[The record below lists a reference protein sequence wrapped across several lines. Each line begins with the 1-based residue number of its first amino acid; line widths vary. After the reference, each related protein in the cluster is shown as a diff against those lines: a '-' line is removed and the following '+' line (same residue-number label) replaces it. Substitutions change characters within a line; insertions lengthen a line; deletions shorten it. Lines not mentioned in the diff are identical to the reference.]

1 MQVIAEVESLPTSS
15 ELEMRTTLFVGLVAL
30 ATATP
35 AAAQQPAPNDAR
47 AALRKGFS
55 EVSGWVTKA
64 AELVPADKYAYRPT
78 PTVRT
83 FGQLVGHLVDSYAYY
98 CALAAGRNVEW
109 ADPAEKGPTDKT
121 ALAPKLK
128 QATDA
133 CQAAYG
139 AASGSVGPLVD
150 NVGHTNLHYGNM
162 ITYLRL
168 LGLTP
173 PSS

>member
-1 MQVIAEVESLPTSS
+1 
-15 ELEMRTTLFVGLVAL
+15 MRRTLFVGLFTL
-30 ATATP
+30 AFSAP
-35 AAAQQPAPNDAR
+35 GWAQQPGASDAR
-47 AALRKGFS
+47 AALKKGFT

-64 AELVPADKYAYRPT
+64 AELVPPDKYTYRPT

-83 FGQLVGHLVDSYAYY
+83 FGQLVAHLVDSYAYY
-98 CALAAGRNVEW
+98 CALASGRNVEW
-109 ADPAEKGPTDKT
+109 ADPAEKGPTDKA

-133 CQAAYG
+133 CTVAYASSSG
-139 AASGSVGPLVD
+139 AVGPLVD

-162 ITYLRL
+162 ITYLRM